1 MKYLSFTC
9 NPLQEN
15 TFLLWDEETREAA
28 IVDCGAWNRHE
39 EQLLEGS
46 IAAHGLKLKYSLQT
60 HAHFDHTFGLPFVYR
75 TYKLKPIFHVD
86 EAEIYRQMPNMA
98 AQFGLNIGGGMPPAE
113 QFLNDGSTL
122 LLGQTVIRLIH
133 TPGHTPGGVCYYSA
147 ENNLLLSGDTLFAG
161 SIGRTDLNGGD
172 YDKLMASIQGKLLTL
187 PGETDVIPGHGHPTS
202 IAQEGMHNPFL
213 QPFNEPGGDFPEE
226 GISIEGI

>member
-46 IAAHGLKLKYSLQT
+46 IAAHGLKLKYALQT

-75 TYKLKPIFHVD
+75 IYKLKPIFHVD
-86 EAEIYRQMPNMA
+86 EAETYRQMPNMA
-98 AQFGLNIGGGMPPAE
+98 AQFGLNIGGGMPPIE
-113 QFLNDGSTL
+113 QLLNDGDEL
-122 LLGQTVIRLIH
+122 KLGEKVIRLIH
-133 TPGHTPGGVCYYSA
+133 TPGHTPGSSSFYCPDQEFVIC
-147 ENNLLLSGDTLFAG
+147 GDTLFQG
-161 SIGRTDLNGGD
+161 SIGRTDLPGGNFETELD
-172 YDKLMASIQGKLLTL
+172 SIQNKLFCL
-187 PGETDVIPGHGHPTS
+187 PDETAVLCGHGPSTT
-202 IAQEGMHNPFL
+202 IGWERQHNYAAY
-213 QPFNEPGGDFPEE
+213 
-226 GISIEGI
+226 